1 MEQGSNEAQQL
12 KKLLLTILCLIVFV
26 NPTFGSSGFV
36 SKKGNLSK
44 EFAVDNPREKII
56 LIYNHG
62 SGEEWD
68 KDNCY
73 PEKLD
78 YIWPKYGGT
87 PSILANLSGETILG
101 KIVLVYA
108 FCSNEFRGN
117 PDLPAPSPGVSKQE
131 KRQKAILGTVEKFLA
146 LGVPP
151 NQIFL
156 TGYSA
161 GGWAALTLAA
171 TAGEKFNAAIAFSPA
186 FAGKW
191 RSRSEGWEAFRAV
204 QIDRIKSPANLQALV
219 FAHPN
224 DSFET
229 PESLVF
235 LKEFEGVEFIELPR
249 NPKRLGG
256 KWCYYANI
264 TWRIRDGH
272 DIYQA
277 SCFQIY
283 APRIV
288 DYIQR
293 RLKAAGD

>member
-1 MEQGSNEAQQL
+1 M
-12 KKLLLTILCLIVFV
+12 KRHLLTILCLIIFV
-26 NPTFGSSGFV
+26 DPTFGSSGFV
-36 SKKGNLSK
+36 SKKGKLSK
-44 EFAVDNPREKII
+44 EFAVDKPRGKII

-62 SGEEWD
+62 SSYEWE

-73 PEKLD
+73 PEELD
-78 YIWPKYGGT
+78 YIWPEYGGT
-87 PSILANLSGETILG
+87 PSVLANLSGETILG

-108 FCSNEFRGN
+108 FCSNEFRGDFTKWTWN
-117 PDLPAPSPGVSKQE
+117 LPSPYPGVSKQE

-161 GGWAALTLAA
+161 GGWASVALAA

-191 RSRSEGWEAFRAV
+191 RSRSKGWEAFRAV

-224 DSFET
+224 DPYET

-235 LKEFEGVEFIELPR
+235 LKEFEGVEFIKLPR
-249 NPKRLGG
+249 NPIRLGR
-256 KWCYYANI
+256 KWCYYAENPEAV
-264 TWRIRDGH
+264 IRHGH

-277 SCFQIY
+277 QCFHTY
-283 APRIV
+283 APLIRE
-288 DYIQR
+288 YIER
-293 RLKAAGD
+293 RLKAAGE